1 MDGKGRRIPIKR
13 LIQRG
18 GQKMSYDLS
27 QGDGGGGGSDE
38 MWSIHCN

>member
-1 MDGKGRRIPIKR
+1 MAKVEGYLFKK

-18 GQKMSYDLS
+18 GQKMPYDLS